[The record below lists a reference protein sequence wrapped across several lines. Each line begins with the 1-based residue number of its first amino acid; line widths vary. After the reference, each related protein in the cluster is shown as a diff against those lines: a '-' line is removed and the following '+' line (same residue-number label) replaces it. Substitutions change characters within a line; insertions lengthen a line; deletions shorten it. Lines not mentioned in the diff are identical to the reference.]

1 VEELERKIDIAE
13 MVIHRKYF
21 FVKLTKTELPKKCST
36 FLRVKIQVF
45 KPSLNNADYGFFK
58 LQNI

>member
-1 VEELERKIDIAE
+1 VEELERKIEIAE
-13 MVIHRKYF
+13 MVIHRKYLI
-21 FVKLTKTELPKKCST
+21 FVKQTELPKKCST